1 MISAD
6 TIVYNNLPI
15 PPPLGN
21 QVMPRVTPIGDEF
34 DAGIKRGLY
43 QLPVE
48 PFRDAYR
55 NIHTAGFCNTYGD
68 ILPCYVSPSLN
79 LNNVYADP
87 EPVKNTNTY
96 QPGMG
101 AARNQKAGLDSD
113 PDRMLLFKKKK
124 FIPDMTT
131 AGVSAKHF
139 SSM

>member
-21 QVMPRVTPIGDEF
+21 QMMPRASPIGDEF
-34 DAGIKRGLY
+34 DDGIKRKLY

-55 NIHTAGFCNTYGD
+55 TIHTAGFCNTYGS

-79 LNNVYADP
+79 LNNVYANP
-87 EPVKNTNTY
+87 EPIKSQNSY
-96 QPGMG
+96 QPGTG
-101 AARNQKAGLDSD
+101 VARNQAPGISTDFERLA
-113 PDRMLLFKKKK
+113 LFKKKK

-131 AGVSAKHF
+131 AGVSASHF
-139 SSM
+139 SPH